1 MAAESEIVIRDCDS
15 LDDFHQC
22 VAVQR
27 AVWGFD
33 DKDLVPVRL
42 FVVAQKIEGQVLGA
56 FDPSG
61 RMVGFALAVPALRGQ
76 LVYLHSHMAAV
87 LAEFRGLR
95 VGRRLKLEQRRNA
108 LERGIRL
115 IEWTFDPLEL
125 NNANF
130 NLNRLG
136 AVARRYVMNQY
147 GISSSPLQRG
157 LPTDRLIAEWWL
169 DSPRVIARS
178 NNEAYPQSDIR
189 QRISVPLGIDKDQEK
204 RADVQL
210 RPRQHFQE
218 AFLKGFAA
226 VGFEISEEEAAY
238 LIGQWECE

>member
-1 MAAESEIVIRDCDS
+1 MAAESDIVIRDCNS

-61 RMVGFALAVPALRGQ
+61 RMVGFALAVPALRGP

-87 LAEFRGLR
+87 LAEFRGLG
-95 VGRRLKLEQRRNA
+95 VGRRLKLEQRRKA
-108 LERGIRL
+108 LQRGIRL

-130 NLNRLG
+130 NLHRLG
-136 AVARRYVMNQY
+136 AIARRYVVNQY
-147 GISSSPLQRG
+147 GISSSPLHRG

-178 NNEAYPQSDIR
+178 NDEAYPPDEIR
-189 QRISVPLGIDKDQEK
+189 QRITVPLGIAEDQKK
-204 RADVQL
+204 RAAVQL
-210 RPRQHFQE
+210 RLRQHFQE
-218 AFLKGFAA
+218 AFLKGLAA

-238 LIGQWECE
+238 LIGKREGE